1 MNALDKGSCIFLL
14 GLSVLVG
21 LMSLKLGIG
30 GLELMGAGFMPF
42 LASILLFVLTLFVF
56 IKGLRTKQGGEE
68 KTHLTWEALEK
79 PLKLVMGLIV
89 YAFLLMPLGY
99 LITTFLFVFFMF
111 NMMQPQKWRMD
122 LVFAALV
129 AAASFVLFDTLLSV
143 RLPPG
148 ILTMFR

>member
-1 MNALDKGSCIFLL
+1 MNALDRGSCIFLL

-21 LMSLKLGIG
+21 LMSLRLGIG

-42 LASILLFVLTLFVF
+42 LASILLFVLTF
-56 IKGLRTKQGGEE
+56 IVLVKGLRTKQGNEE
-68 KTHLTWEALEK
+68 KTHLTWKELEK
-79 PLKLVMGLIV
+79 PLKLVAGLIG

-99 LITTFLFVFFMF
+99 LIVTFLFVFFMF
-111 NMMQPQKWRMD
+111 TMMQPQKWRMD

-148 ILTMFR
+148 ILTMLR

>member
-1 MNALDKGSCIFLL
+1 MNALDRGSCIFLL

-21 LMSLKLGIG
+21 LMSLRLGIG

-42 LASILLFVLTLFVF
+42 LASILLFVLTFIVL
-56 IKGLRTKQGGEE
+56 IKGLRTKQNGE
-68 KTHLTWEALEK
+68 KKPHLTREALEK
-79 PLKLVMGLIV
+79 PHKLVAGLIV
-89 YAFLLMPLGY
+89 YALLLMPLGY

-122 LVFAALV
+122 LVFAALL
-129 AAASFVLFDTLLSV
+129 AAASFILFDTLLSV

>member
-1 MNALDKGSCIFLL
+1 MNALDRGSCIFLL

-21 LMSLKLGIG
+21 LMSLRLGIG

-42 LASILLFVLTLFVF
+42 LASILLFVLTLFVL

-68 KTHLTWEALEK
+68 KTHLTWKELEK
-79 PLKLVMGLIV
+79 PIKLVMGLIV

-99 LITTFLFVFFMF
+99 LIVTFLFVFFMF
-111 NMMQPQKWRMD
+111 HMMQPQKWRTD

-129 AAASFVLFDTLLSV
+129 AAASFILFDTLLSV